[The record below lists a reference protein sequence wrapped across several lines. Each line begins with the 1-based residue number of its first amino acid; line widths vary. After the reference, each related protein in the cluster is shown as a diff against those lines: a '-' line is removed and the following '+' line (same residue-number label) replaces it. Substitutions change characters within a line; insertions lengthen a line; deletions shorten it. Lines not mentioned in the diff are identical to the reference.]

1 MMDFLTDWVLY
12 VIAFALGAL
21 VAWLIARTMIAATN
35 ENEAF
40 ADVPET
46 RAIGDR
52 S

>member
-1 MMDFLTDWVLY
+1 MDFVTAWVLY

-21 VAWLIARTMIAATN
+21 VAWLIARSTIAAAN
-35 ENEAF
+35 ANEAF

-46 RAIGDR
+46 RAIGGR

>member
-1 MMDFLTDWVLY
+1 MEFITVWLWYLL
-12 VIAFALGAL
+12 AFALGAV
-21 VAWLIARTMIAATN
+21 VAYLAARMAIAPTN

-52 S
+52 P

>member
-1 MMDFLTDWVLY
+1 MDFITEWLWYLL
-12 VIAFALGAL
+12 AFVLGAL
-21 VAWLIARTMIAATN
+21 AAWLAASAIVKPKN

-52 S
+52 

>member
-1 MMDFLTDWVLY
+1 MDFVTEWLWHLL
-12 VIAFALGAL
+12 AFALGSL
-21 VAWLIARTMIAATN
+21 VAYVVAAATIKPTN

-52 S
+52 